1 MQFTLDGESVV
12 YLGRSDC
19 SGIGLKPETDLLE
32 MPISIIG
39 NGKPIQ
45 PEDIRN
51 INTNNPK
58 TTTASNVVLGNF
70 DLCANGEVL
79 VASGTPSV
87 DDDGK
92 PLDDENQA
100 TKSDREL
107 YLFLKRWLFSEA
119 NDQKRGL
126 RSNLLIRSQSVQG

>member
-1 MQFTLDGESVV
+1 
-12 YLGRSDC
+12 
-19 SGIGLKPETDLLE
+19 

-51 INTNNPK
+51 ITNNPK

-107 YLFLKRWLFSEA
+107 YLFSKDGCFRKQMTKNVAYEVT
-119 NDQKRGL
+119 
-126 RSNLLIRSQSVQG
+126 SVQCVPNPFKAE